1 MFKIIIL
8 ILFLQSCMLRG
19 AVLTDFKSQACL
31 KVYCEDSENSN
42 VKKAGLKLVEIAAG
56 IYNLDLELDRGVCE
70 NYYLHREVANG
81 YLYLNK
87 SAYEVCKE

>member
-1 MFKIIIL
+1 
-8 ILFLQSCMLRG
+8 MLRG
-19 AVLTDFKSQACL
+19 ALLSDFKSQACL
-31 KVYCEDSENSN
+31 NVYCEDSENSN
-42 VKKAGLKLVEIAAG
+42 VKKAGLKLVEIAAEVYS
-56 IYNLDLELDRGVCE
+56 IDLELNRGVCE